1 MKYLYFLVDCSGSVV
16 SGDST
21 LVGQLND
28 LLRDAAERLAD
39 MAEDMFV
46 FTYADEAE
54 LYWTYSKEQTF
65 YDIPLDKFGGR
76 SSLGKCYAAVV
87 KHMETLG
94 VDIADAVLVLVSDGE
109 ATDNYKRASEE
120 LDPKHKA
127 VRVGLTLGK
136 VTGTTERHASSYS
149 LSFNNGFRDREK
161 FLDKLDDLLGLN

>member
-76 SSLGKCYAAVV
+76 SSLGKCYVAVV
-87 KHMETLG
+87 NHMATLG
-94 VDIADAVLVLVSDGE
+94 VDHCRRGIGACFRRRGNGQLQ
-109 ATDNYKRASEE
+109 TC
-120 LDPKHKA
+120 
-127 VRVGLTLGK
+127 LG
-136 VTGTTERHASSYS
+136 GT
-149 LSFNNGFRDREK
+149 
-161 FLDKLDDLLGLN
+161 

>member
-1 MKYLYFLVDCSGSVV
+1 MV

-76 SSLGKCYAAVV
+76 SSLGKCYATVV
-87 KHMETLG
+87 KHMATLG
-94 VDIADAVLVLVSDGE
+94 VDIADAVLVRLFP
-109 ATDNYKRASEE
+109 T
-120 LDPKHKA
+120 
-127 VRVGLTLGK
+127 VRQRTTTSVPWRNLTPNTRRC
-136 VTGTTERHASSYS
+136 V
-149 LSFNNGFRDREK
+149 
-161 FLDKLDDLLGLN
+161 